1 MCMLDKHC
9 MYAWRVC
16 INKEKENAVIVEI
29 ISEMHHHLIG
39 IDSLQSRGSL
49 LAHSTQLQVMIA
61 DTDD

>member
-1 MCMLDKHC
+1 

-29 ISEMHHHLIG
+29 INEMHHHLIG
-39 IDSLQSRGSL
+39 IDSSQSRGSL